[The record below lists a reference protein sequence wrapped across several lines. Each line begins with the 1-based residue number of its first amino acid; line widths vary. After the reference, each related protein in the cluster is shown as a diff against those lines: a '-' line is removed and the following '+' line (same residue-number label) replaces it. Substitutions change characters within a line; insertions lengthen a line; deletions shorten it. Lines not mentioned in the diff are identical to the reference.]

1 MLERLLHALSRPY
14 SLALALALGLAVPQ
28 LALAQDDPEDEEE
41 DEPEDDDDDD
51 DERAGDEID
60 IDRDSSARARRAR
73 ETQQRKRKRP
83 VREVVKGAYAKLNFG
98 PLIWLPPISGF
109 TSSTGTEMDISFGYD
124 VLDRLNFTLT
134 VEASFFQLV
143 TNGDGV
149 SIDLPFASPIQ
160 GDFRVFG
167 GMAAIRAG
175 PNIGGKRVKRL
186 SIAVH
191 AGGGVGYSPPL
202 VDMQSQNVNARIA
215 AGYGYIMQ
223 GRPLG
228 IIQAGAGVEYYTRLS
243 HFSLGLDLDFDVLL
257 GGPVIGMGLGINAF
271 VKYTF

>member
-1 MLERLLHALSRPY
+1 MLDRLLNVLLRPY
-14 SLALALALGLAVPQ
+14 SLALVLALGLATPQ
-28 LALAQDDPEDEEE
+28 LAFAQDDPEDEDE

-51 DERAGDEID
+51 DDGAGDEVD
-60 IDRDSSARARRAR
+60 IDRDTSARARRAR

-83 VREVVKGAYAKLNFG
+83 VREVVKGAYAKINLG

-109 TSSTGTEMDISFGYD
+109 TSSTGTQMDFSFGYD
-124 VLDRLNFTLT
+124 VLDQLNFTLT
-134 VEASFFQLV
+134 VEASFFQII

-167 GMAAIRAG
+167 GIVAVRAG
-175 PNIGGKRVKRL
+175 PNLGGKRVKRL
-186 SIAVH
+186 SIQVH
-191 AGGGVGYSPPL
+191 AGGGVGYSPLL
-202 VDMQSQNVNARIA
+202 VDAQSQNVVARIA

-228 IIQAGAGVEYYTRLS
+228 IVQAGVGVEYFTRLS

-257 GGPVIGMGLGINAF
+257 GGPVTGMGLGIDAF